1 MTTQTNEEN
10 EIFLIFHSYVSNLFV
25 IPRNILK
32 VKFFNDKT
40 VFKEVLI

>member
-1 MTTQTNEEN
+1 MKF
-10 EIFLIFHSYVSNLFV
+10 FLFFSYVSNLFV
-25 IPRNILK
+25 IPRDILK